1 MTDILTWLIFLLLF
15 TNGIL
20 LVIQIWLSGSGAD
33 KTEKIVREQFNV
45 GRQESAKNTRE
56 LREQVSSV
64 DSMVKIVGE
73 MGSQRSSELE
83 SVTNQ
88 LKGMSDKYQS
98 HIDTLRETVNSQLNQ
113 LQEGNETKLEEMVSS
128 IDEKL
133 HSTLEMNLS
142 ESFDLVC
149 DRLEAVQRGIGDM
162 QGLATGVGDLKKM
175 LTNTNVR
182 ARGTW
187 GEIQLDALL
196 EQILTPDQYDSNV
209 QMKDGSPDA
218 VEYAIRL
225 PGGNNQKDSFVW
237 LPIDSKFPREDYI
250 RFQVAVD
257 AADATG
263 VQTATA
269 ALVNTARNTAQE
281 IRDKYINPPKT
292 TDFAIMF
299 LPMEGL
305 YAEIFR
311 QPGLIEDLQR
321 NYRIVVSGPATLGAI
336 LNSLRMGFRTL
347 AIEQRASEV
356 WKILAAVKT
365 EFGKF
370 GEVLGK
376 VKNELDAASRTIAET
391 GARTR
396 AMENQLQGV
405 EPLSADLAEEVLK
418 IPASETSLDTETLKA
433 PIDETSPDTVTL
445 KIPTDE
451 TSPDTET
458 LKIPTDETSPD
469 TVTLKIPTGESITD
483 AEMLKIPTGES
494 FTQSTEELK
503 VPTNDTST
511 NAQTLKVP
519 TSEESGKESVNLKF
533 NEES

>member
-1 MTDILTWLIFLLLF
+1 MTEMLTWLIFLLLF

-20 LVIQIWLSGSGAD
+20 LVIQIWLSGSGTQN
-33 KTEKIVREQFNV
+33 TEKIVREQFNV
-45 GRQESAKNTRE
+45 GRQESAKNVRE

-73 MGSQRSSELE
+73 MGSQRSSELD

-88 LKGMSDKYQS
+88 LKGMSDTYQT
-98 HIDTLRETVNSQLNQ
+98 HIDTLRETVDSQLKH
-113 LQEGNETKLEEMVSS
+113 LQEGNETKLEEMVRSV
-128 IDEKL
+128 DEKL

-142 ESFDLVC
+142 ESFDMVC

-175 LTNTNVR
+175 LTNVR

-187 GEIQLDALL
+187 GEVQLDALL

-209 QMKDGSPDA
+209 QIKDGSPDT
-218 VEYAIRL
+218 VEYAVRL

-237 LPIDSKFPREDYI
+237 LPIDSKFPQEDYI
-250 RFQVAVD
+250 RFQVAAD

-263 VQTATA
+263 VQTASA
-269 ALVNTARNTAQE
+269 ALVNAARNTAQE

-370 GEVLGK
+370 GEVLGN
-376 VKNELDAASRTIAET
+376 VKKELDAASRTIAET

-405 EPLSADLAEEVLK
+405 EPLPADLAEEVLK
-418 IPASETSLDTETLKA
+418 IPASEPSPDAEKLKVPVGEPFLSTETLK
-433 PIDETSPDTVTL
+433 T
-445 KIPTDE
+445 PTDE
-451 TSPDTET
+451 PSSDGNTP
-458 LKIPTDETSPD
+458 
-469 TVTLKIPTGESITD
+469 KIPTGEPSPD
-483 AEMLKIPTGES
+483 AAALKIPTNES
-494 FTQSTEELK
+494 PKYAVESDKEADILK
-503 VPTNDTST
+503 IK
-511 NAQTLKVP
+511 Q
-519 TSEESGKESVNLKF
+519 ES
-533 NEES
+533 